1 MVHLF
6 DDIHGYTSFKDEP
19 YAYRKSRNGKYK
31 SIFGDSLERITKF
44 NFRDPTL
51 FSSDIPVD
59 TRVLIDAYGDSDEIS
74 INHRI
79 AIIDI
84 EVDSVG
90 GYPNIQDPQKKITA
104 IALYDAKND
113 HYYCF
118 VLDED
123 GVVQN
128 ENKDNSSVIAF
139 RTEQDLLITFL
150 QKWREINPTIA
161 TGWNCIPA
169 NSRIYANDSIIEI
182 GTLQKNANLTD
193 GVRVEKIFP
202 TSRKLVS
209 EIELSNGH
217 IIRSSGDHVFP
228 VILCE
233 PDQYTDLRC
242 TKNIVEKDVAVKDIP
257 REKTAFVK
265 IPVHNNK
272 NVDWGVSD
280 DELYLA
286 GFIYTDGSLKDKKNP
301 TYGYTIYQSNP
312 TILESIVGIEGKIVG
327 NRKKGYARYVNPSAL
342 SKLHDFIYDGG
353 DKKLNV
359 EKLSRLSRRQFYLFL
374 SGILDGDGCNSNG
387 VSSCDFTPNGV
398 RDIYSLCMWNGIFVT
413 IRKNTIRYIDYDA
426 SLLKLRHPVRWKSA
440 LSSPFTGRKSK
451 QKAKQTL
458 YKKIDGVWL
467 VRINSI
473 THTDAHENMLD
484 IKTTDSYFIYDGV
497 KTHNCDGFDFPYL
510 HARMIAAIGEEA
522 ANGLSPINICYF
534 NKYKNKMTIAG
545 VNCLDYLVL
554 YKKYSGKN
562 LTNYR
567 LDTVAKEELK
577 IGKVQYSGSLDDL
590 KRTDIKKFIEYN
602 LHDIILVKKMN
613 DQLQF
618 IELAMS
624 ICHVCHVG
632 YEEFGMS
639 SKFLEGALL
648 TYLRRKKL
656 IAPNKKLKLEVVDRD
671 DDLVDDVGFEG
682 AYVKDPVPGR
692 YDWVCSADINSLYPS
707 VIMSLNIS
715 PETKVGIIKDWDSE
729 KLVKKSGDKITFDDE
744 VYTYEDFGKII
755 VDNNLSVSANGI
767 VYDQSKLGCIPDILK
782 TWFAERVEYKT
793 KMKDASTRKDKEQ
806 YVFWKRR
813 QHVQKIL
820 LNSLYGVLGLSIFR
834 FYDLDN
840 AAAVTLT
847 GQEIIKTSAKYVN
860 GKFNKRCST
869 KDKDYVIYIDTDSL
883 YLDIKSLADHEKI
896 EDVKPFAIKTI
907 GTVSDELNDFYKV
920 MMVRMFNSTDNR
932 IKIAADV
939 VAQSAFWVVKK
950 RYALRKVYN
959 MEESKDIDEI
969 EIKGLDVVRSSYPK
983 KFRDFMKGIL
993 TDILQGTPNKIVN
1006 AKIVT
1011 FKDTMKDFE
1020 LEDIAKNTSVKF
1032 ISNTEAKINFDP
1044 KHREPF
1050 NFEGGST
1057 AQCKAAL
1064 AYNDML
1070 RKYELNDT
1078 EPILHGGK
1086 IKWVYLKENPFGLSG
1101 IAFKDDGK
1109 DPKVI
1114 MDFIHKYIHR
1124 TKIWD
1129 AELEGKL
1136 TDFYTAMRWDMYSEN
1151 NATIEQF
1158 FSF

>member
-1 MVHLF
+1 MVHLW
-6 DDIHGYTSFKDEP
+6 DDEHSYTSFKHKP
-19 YAYRKSRNGKYK
+19 YAYKKSRDGRYK
-31 SIFGDSLERITKF
+31 SIYGDKLERIEKF
-44 NFRDPTL
+44 NPRDPTL
-51 FSSDIPVD
+51 FESDVPWD
-59 TRVLIDAYGDSDEIS
+59 TRVLIDAYSDSDEVS
-74 INHRI
+74 TKHRR
-79 AIIDI
+79 AYIDI

-90 GYPNIQDPQKKITA
+90 GYPNIEDPIKEVTA
-104 IALYDAKND
+104 IALLDEVKD
-113 HYYCF
+113 TYYCF
-118 VLDED
+118 ILDKD

-128 ENKDNSSVIAF
+128 ENKDNTIILPYLH
-139 RTEQDLLITFL
+139 EEDLLVAFL
-150 QKWREINPTIA
+150 KKWDEVKPTIVS
-161 TGWNCIPA
+161 GWNI
-169 NSRIYANDSIIEI
+169 
-182 GTLQKNANLTD
+182 
-193 GVRVEKIFP
+193 
-202 TSRKLVS
+202 
-209 EIELSNGH
+209 
-217 IIRSSGDHVFP
+217 
-228 VILCE
+228 
-233 PDQYTDLRC
+233 
-242 TKNIVEKDVAVKDIP
+242 
-257 REKTAFVK
+257 
-265 IPVHNNK
+265 
-272 NVDWGVSD
+272 
-280 DELYLA
+280 
-286 GFIYTDGSLKDKKNP
+286 
-301 TYGYTIYQSNP
+301 
-312 TILESIVGIEGKIVG
+312 
-327 NRKKGYARYVNPSAL
+327 
-342 SKLHDFIYDGG
+342 
-353 DKKLNV
+353 
-359 EKLSRLSRRQFYLFL
+359 
-374 SGILDGDGCNSNG
+374 
-387 VSSCDFTPNGV
+387 
-398 RDIYSLCMWNGIFVT
+398 
-413 IRKNTIRYIDYDA
+413 
-426 SLLKLRHPVRWKSA
+426 
-440 LSSPFTGRKSK
+440 
-451 QKAKQTL
+451 
-458 YKKIDGVWL
+458 
-467 VRINSI
+467 
-473 THTDAHENMLD
+473 
-484 IKTTDSYFIYDGV
+484 
-497 KTHNCDGFDFPYL
+497 DGFDFPYL
-510 HARMIAAIGEEA
+510 HARLVRVVGEEA
-522 ANGLSPINICYF
+522 ANALSPINICYF
-534 NKYKNKMTIAG
+534 NKYKNKMCIAG
-545 VNCLDYLVL
+545 VNALDYLLL

-577 IGKVQYSGSLDDL
+577 IGKIEYDGSLNDL
-590 KRTDIKKFIEYN
+590 MKSDIKKFIEYN

-632 YEEFGMS
+632 YEEFGVS

-656 IAPNKKLKLEVVDRD
+656 IAPNKKLNVEVSDRD
-671 DDLVDDVGFEG
+671 DDLNDDVGFEG
-682 AYVKDPVPGR
+682 AYVKDPIPGR

-715 PETKVGIIKDWDSE
+715 PETKVAVIKDWDSE
-729 KLVKKSGDKITFDDE
+729 KLVKKSGDKIAFDNE
-744 VYTYEDFGKII
+744 VYTYEDFEKLI

-767 VYDQSKLGCIPDILK
+767 VYDQNKLGCIPDILK
-782 TWFAERVEYKT
+782 TWFAERLEYKT
-793 KMKDASTRKDKEQ
+793 KMKDASKSGDKAG

-860 GKFNKRCST
+860 GKFNKRCNT

-883 YLDIKSLADHEKI
+883 YLDIKSLADHEKVVDI
-896 EDVKPFAIKTI
+896 KPFAIQTI
-907 GTVSDELNDFYKV
+907 GNVSKELNEFYKV
-920 MMVRMFNSTDNR
+920 MMLRMFNSTDNR
-932 IKIAADV
+932 IVIAADV

-950 RYALRKVYN
+950 RYAMRKVYN
-959 MEESKDIDEI
+959 MEESKDMDEI

-993 TDILQGTPNKIVN
+993 TDILQGTPNKIVS
-1006 AKIVT
+1006 AKIVA
-1011 FKDTMKDFE
+1011 FKETMKDFE

-1044 KHREPF
+1044 KDRAPF

-1109 DPKVI
+1109 DPKII
-1114 MDFIHKYIHR
+1114 MDFIHRYIHR

-1136 TDFYTAMRWDMYSEN
+1136 VDFYTAMRWDMYSEN
-1151 NATIEQF
+1151 AATIEQF

>member
-1 MVHLF
+1 MYQSIYCDRKTSTIHLW
-6 DDIHGYTSFKDEP
+6 DDLNGYVSFKDEP

-44 NFRDPTL
+44 NFRDPSL

-59 TRVLIDAYGDSDEIS
+59 TRVLIDAYADSDEIS
-74 INHRI
+74 INHRR
-79 AIIDI
+79 AYIDI

-90 GYPNIQDPQKKITA
+90 GYPNIEDPIKEVTA
-104 IALYDAKND
+104 IALLDEVKD
-113 HYYCF
+113 TYYCF
-118 VLDED
+118 ILDKD

-128 ENKDNSSVIAF
+128 ENKDNTIILPYLN
-139 RTEQDLLITFL
+139 EEDLLVAFL
-150 QKWREINPTIA
+150 KKWDEVKPTIVS
-161 TGWNCIPA
+161 GWNI
-169 NSRIYANDSIIEI
+169 
-182 GTLQKNANLTD
+182 
-193 GVRVEKIFP
+193 
-202 TSRKLVS
+202 
-209 EIELSNGH
+209 
-217 IIRSSGDHVFP
+217 
-228 VILCE
+228 
-233 PDQYTDLRC
+233 
-242 TKNIVEKDVAVKDIP
+242 
-257 REKTAFVK
+257 
-265 IPVHNNK
+265 
-272 NVDWGVSD
+272 
-280 DELYLA
+280 
-286 GFIYTDGSLKDKKNP
+286 
-301 TYGYTIYQSNP
+301 
-312 TILESIVGIEGKIVG
+312 
-327 NRKKGYARYVNPSAL
+327 
-342 SKLHDFIYDGG
+342 
-353 DKKLNV
+353 
-359 EKLSRLSRRQFYLFL
+359 
-374 SGILDGDGCNSNG
+374 
-387 VSSCDFTPNGV
+387 
-398 RDIYSLCMWNGIFVT
+398 
-413 IRKNTIRYIDYDA
+413 
-426 SLLKLRHPVRWKSA
+426 
-440 LSSPFTGRKSK
+440 
-451 QKAKQTL
+451 
-458 YKKIDGVWL
+458 
-467 VRINSI
+467 
-473 THTDAHENMLD
+473 
-484 IKTTDSYFIYDGV
+484 
-497 KTHNCDGFDFPYL
+497 DGFDFPYL
-510 HARMIAAIGEEA
+510 HARLVRVLGEEV
-522 ANGLSPINICYF
+522 ANALSPINICYF

-545 VNCLDYLVL
+545 VNALDYLVL

-577 IGKVQYSGSLDDL
+577 IGKIEYEGSLNDL
-590 KRTDIKKFIEYN
+590 MKSDIKKFIEYN

-618 IELAMS
+618 VELAMS

-671 DDLVDDVGFEG
+671 DDLADDVGFEG

-729 KLVKKSGDKITFDDE
+729 KLVKKSSDKIAFDNE

-782 TWFAERVEYKT
+782 TWFSERVEYKT

-860 GKFNKRCST
+860 NKFNKRCST

-950 RYALRKVYN
+950 RYAMRKVYN
-959 MEESKDIDEI
+959 MEESKDVDEI

>member
-1 MVHLF
+1 MYQSIYCDRKTSTIHLW
-6 DDIHGYTSFKDEP
+6 DDLNGYVSFKDEP
-19 YAYRKSRNGKYK
+19 YAYRKSKNGKYK

-59 TRVLIDAYGDSDEIS
+59 TRVLIDAYADSDEVS
-74 INHRI
+74 INHRR
-79 AIIDI
+79 AYIDI

-90 GYPNIQDPQKKITA
+90 GYPNIEDPIKEVTA
-104 IALYDAKND
+104 IALLDEFKD
-113 HYYCF
+113 TYYCF
-118 VLDED
+118 ILDKD
-123 GVVQN
+123 AVVQN
-128 ENKDNSSVIAF
+128 ENKDNTVILPYLN
-139 RTEQDLLITFL
+139 EEDLLVAFL
-150 QKWREINPTIA
+150 KKWDEVKPTIVS
-161 TGWNCIPA
+161 GWNI
-169 NSRIYANDSIIEI
+169 
-182 GTLQKNANLTD
+182 
-193 GVRVEKIFP
+193 
-202 TSRKLVS
+202 
-209 EIELSNGH
+209 
-217 IIRSSGDHVFP
+217 
-228 VILCE
+228 
-233 PDQYTDLRC
+233 
-242 TKNIVEKDVAVKDIP
+242 
-257 REKTAFVK
+257 
-265 IPVHNNK
+265 
-272 NVDWGVSD
+272 
-280 DELYLA
+280 
-286 GFIYTDGSLKDKKNP
+286 
-301 TYGYTIYQSNP
+301 
-312 TILESIVGIEGKIVG
+312 
-327 NRKKGYARYVNPSAL
+327 
-342 SKLHDFIYDGG
+342 
-353 DKKLNV
+353 
-359 EKLSRLSRRQFYLFL
+359 
-374 SGILDGDGCNSNG
+374 
-387 VSSCDFTPNGV
+387 
-398 RDIYSLCMWNGIFVT
+398 
-413 IRKNTIRYIDYDA
+413 
-426 SLLKLRHPVRWKSA
+426 
-440 LSSPFTGRKSK
+440 
-451 QKAKQTL
+451 
-458 YKKIDGVWL
+458 
-467 VRINSI
+467 
-473 THTDAHENMLD
+473 
-484 IKTTDSYFIYDGV
+484 
-497 KTHNCDGFDFPYL
+497 DGFDFPYL
-510 HARMIAAIGEEA
+510 HARLVRVLGEEV
-522 ANGLSPINICYF
+522 ANALSPINICYF

-545 VNCLDYLVL
+545 VNALDYLVL

-577 IGKVQYSGSLDDL
+577 IGKIEYEGSLNDL
-590 KRTDIKKFIEYN
+590 MKSDIKKFIEYN

-618 IELAMS
+618 VELAMS

-656 IAPNKKLKLEVVDRD
+656 IAPNKKLKLDVVDRD
-671 DDLVDDVGFEG
+671 DDLADDVGFEG

-729 KLVKKSGDKITFDDE
+729 KLVKKSGDKIAFDNE

-860 GKFNKRCST
+860 NKFNKRCST

-950 RYALRKVYN
+950 RYAMRKVYN
-959 MEESKDIDEI
+959 MEESKDVDEI

-1070 RKYELNDT
+1070 NKYELNDT

>member
-1 MVHLF
+1 MYHAIYADRKTSTIHLW

-44 NFRDPTL
+44 NFRDPSL

-59 TRVLIDAYGDSDEIS
+59 TRVLIDAYADSDEIS
-74 INHRI
+74 INHRR
-79 AIIDI
+79 AYIDI

-90 GYPNIQDPQKKITA
+90 GYPNIEDPIKEVTA
-104 IALYDAKND
+104 IALLDEVKD
-113 HYYCF
+113 TYYCF
-118 VLDED
+118 ILDKD

-128 ENKDNSSVIAF
+128 ENKDNTVILPYLN
-139 RTEQDLLITFL
+139 EEDLLVSFL
-150 QKWREINPTIA
+150 KKWDEVKPTIVS
-161 TGWNCIPA
+161 GWNI
-169 NSRIYANDSIIEI
+169 
-182 GTLQKNANLTD
+182 
-193 GVRVEKIFP
+193 
-202 TSRKLVS
+202 
-209 EIELSNGH
+209 
-217 IIRSSGDHVFP
+217 
-228 VILCE
+228 
-233 PDQYTDLRC
+233 
-242 TKNIVEKDVAVKDIP
+242 
-257 REKTAFVK
+257 
-265 IPVHNNK
+265 
-272 NVDWGVSD
+272 
-280 DELYLA
+280 
-286 GFIYTDGSLKDKKNP
+286 
-301 TYGYTIYQSNP
+301 
-312 TILESIVGIEGKIVG
+312 
-327 NRKKGYARYVNPSAL
+327 
-342 SKLHDFIYDGG
+342 
-353 DKKLNV
+353 
-359 EKLSRLSRRQFYLFL
+359 
-374 SGILDGDGCNSNG
+374 
-387 VSSCDFTPNGV
+387 
-398 RDIYSLCMWNGIFVT
+398 
-413 IRKNTIRYIDYDA
+413 
-426 SLLKLRHPVRWKSA
+426 
-440 LSSPFTGRKSK
+440 
-451 QKAKQTL
+451 
-458 YKKIDGVWL
+458 
-467 VRINSI
+467 
-473 THTDAHENMLD
+473 
-484 IKTTDSYFIYDGV
+484 
-497 KTHNCDGFDFPYL
+497 DGFDFPYL
-510 HARMIAAIGEEA
+510 HARLVRVLGEEV
-522 ANGLSPINICYF
+522 ANALSPINICYF

-545 VNCLDYLVL
+545 VNALDYLVL

-577 IGKVQYSGSLDDL
+577 IGKIEYEGSLNDL
-590 KRTDIKKFIEYN
+590 MKSDIKKFIEYN

-671 DDLVDDVGFEG
+671 DDLADDVGFEG

-729 KLVKKSGDKITFDDE
+729 KLVKKSSDKIAFDNE

-950 RYALRKVYN
+950 RYAMRKVYN
-959 MEESKDIDEI
+959 MEESKDVDEI

>member
-1 MVHLF
+1 MYQAIYSDRKTSTIHLW
-6 DDIHGYTSFKDEP
+6 DDIHGYTSFPDQP

-31 SIFGDSLERITKF
+31 SIFGDSLEKITKF
-44 NFRDPTL
+44 NFRDPNL

-118 VLDED
+118 VLDEE
-123 GVVQN
+123 GNVKN
-128 ENKDNSSVIAF
+128 EDKDDSSVIAYIN
-139 RTEQDLLITFL
+139 EQELLIAFL

-161 TGWNCIPA
+161 TGWNI
-169 NSRIYANDSIIEI
+169 
-182 GTLQKNANLTD
+182 
-193 GVRVEKIFP
+193 
-202 TSRKLVS
+202 
-209 EIELSNGH
+209 
-217 IIRSSGDHVFP
+217 
-228 VILCE
+228 
-233 PDQYTDLRC
+233 
-242 TKNIVEKDVAVKDIP
+242 
-257 REKTAFVK
+257 
-265 IPVHNNK
+265 
-272 NVDWGVSD
+272 
-280 DELYLA
+280 
-286 GFIYTDGSLKDKKNP
+286 
-301 TYGYTIYQSNP
+301 
-312 TILESIVGIEGKIVG
+312 
-327 NRKKGYARYVNPSAL
+327 
-342 SKLHDFIYDGG
+342 
-353 DKKLNV
+353 
-359 EKLSRLSRRQFYLFL
+359 
-374 SGILDGDGCNSNG
+374 
-387 VSSCDFTPNGV
+387 
-398 RDIYSLCMWNGIFVT
+398 
-413 IRKNTIRYIDYDA
+413 
-426 SLLKLRHPVRWKSA
+426 
-440 LSSPFTGRKSK
+440 
-451 QKAKQTL
+451 
-458 YKKIDGVWL
+458 
-467 VRINSI
+467 
-473 THTDAHENMLD
+473 
-484 IKTTDSYFIYDGV
+484 
-497 KTHNCDGFDFPYL
+497 DGFDFPYL
-510 HARMIAAIGEEA
+510 HARMVVVLGEET
-522 ANGLSPINICYF
+522 ANGLSSINICYF

-545 VNCLDYLVL
+545 LNCLDYLIL

-577 IGKVQYSGSLDDL
+577 VGKVEYTGSLDDL

-602 LHDIILVKKMN
+602 LHDIILVKRMN

-656 IAPNKKLKLEVVDRD
+656 VAPNKKVELEVVDKD
-671 DDLVDDVGFEG
+671 DNLADDVGFEG
-682 AYVKDPVPGR
+682 AYVKDPIPGR
-692 YDWVCSADINSLYPS
+692 YEWICSADINSLYPS

-715 PETKVGIIKDWDSE
+715 PETKIAVIKDWDSE
-729 KLVKKSGDKITFDDE
+729 KLVKKSADKIAFDNE
-744 VYTYEDFGKII
+744 IYTYEDFGKII
-755 VDNNLSVSANGI
+755 VDNNLSVSANGV

-782 TWFAERVEYKT
+782 TWFAERVEFKN
-793 KMKDASTRKDKEQ
+793 KMKECSDKGDKAGTT
-806 YVFWKRR
+806 FWKRR

-840 AAAVTLT
+840 ASAVTLT
-847 GQEIIKTSAKYVN
+847 GQEIIKTSARYVN
-860 GKFNKRCST
+860 GKFNKRCNT
-869 KDKDYVIYIDTDSL
+869 KDKDYVVYIDTDSL
-883 YLDIKSLADHEKI
+883 YLDIKSLSDYEKI

-907 GTVSDELNDFYKV
+907 GEVSDDLNNFYKV

-932 IKIAADV
+932 IKIASDV
-939 VAQSAFWVVKK
+939 VAKAAFWVVKK
-950 RYALRKVYN
+950 RYAMHKVYN
-959 MEESKDIDEI
+959 MELNKDVDEI

-983 KFRDFMKGIL
+983 KFRDFMKSVL
-993 TDILQGTPNKIVN
+993 EDILRGTSNKELN
-1006 AKIVT
+1006 SKIGE
-1011 FKDTMKDFE
+1011 FKSTMAEFN

-1044 KHREPF
+1044 KHRELF

-1070 RKYELNDT
+1070 KKYEINET

-1086 IKWVYLKENPFGLSG
+1086 IKWVYLKENPFGLTG
-1101 IAFKDDGK
+1101 MAFKDDDK
-1109 DPKVI
+1109 DPKII
-1114 MDFIHKYIHR
+1114 MDFINQYIDR
-1124 TKIWD
+1124 TAIWN
-1129 AELEGKL
+1129 AELEKKL
-1136 TDFYTAMRWDMYSEN
+1136 NDFYNAMRWEMYSED
-1151 NATIEQF
+1151 AETIDQF

>member
-44 NFRDPTL
+44 NFRDPSL

-59 TRVLIDAYGDSDEIS
+59 TRVLIDAYADSDEVS
-74 INHRI
+74 INHRR
-79 AIIDI
+79 AYIDI

-90 GYPNIQDPQKKITA
+90 GYPNIEDPIKEVTA
-104 IALYDAKND
+104 IALLDESKD
-113 HYYCF
+113 TYYCF
-118 VLDED
+118 ILDKD

-128 ENKDNSSVIAF
+128 ENKDNTIILPYLN
-139 RTEQDLLITFL
+139 EEDLLVAFL
-150 QKWREINPTIA
+150 KKWDEVKPTIVS
-161 TGWNCIPA
+161 GWNI
-169 NSRIYANDSIIEI
+169 
-182 GTLQKNANLTD
+182 
-193 GVRVEKIFP
+193 
-202 TSRKLVS
+202 
-209 EIELSNGH
+209 
-217 IIRSSGDHVFP
+217 
-228 VILCE
+228 
-233 PDQYTDLRC
+233 
-242 TKNIVEKDVAVKDIP
+242 
-257 REKTAFVK
+257 
-265 IPVHNNK
+265 
-272 NVDWGVSD
+272 
-280 DELYLA
+280 
-286 GFIYTDGSLKDKKNP
+286 
-301 TYGYTIYQSNP
+301 
-312 TILESIVGIEGKIVG
+312 
-327 NRKKGYARYVNPSAL
+327 
-342 SKLHDFIYDGG
+342 
-353 DKKLNV
+353 
-359 EKLSRLSRRQFYLFL
+359 
-374 SGILDGDGCNSNG
+374 
-387 VSSCDFTPNGV
+387 
-398 RDIYSLCMWNGIFVT
+398 
-413 IRKNTIRYIDYDA
+413 
-426 SLLKLRHPVRWKSA
+426 
-440 LSSPFTGRKSK
+440 
-451 QKAKQTL
+451 
-458 YKKIDGVWL
+458 
-467 VRINSI
+467 
-473 THTDAHENMLD
+473 
-484 IKTTDSYFIYDGV
+484 
-497 KTHNCDGFDFPYL
+497 DGFDFPYL
-510 HARMIAAIGEEA
+510 HARLVRVLGEEV
-522 ANGLSPINICYF
+522 ANALSPINICYF

-545 VNCLDYLVL
+545 VNALDYLVL

-577 IGKVQYSGSLDDL
+577 IGKIEYEGSLNDL
-590 KRTDIKKFIEYN
+590 MKSDIKKFIEYN

-656 IAPNKKLKLEVVDRD
+656 IAPNKKLKLDVVDRD
-671 DDLVDDVGFEG
+671 DDLADDVGFEG

-729 KLVKKSGDKITFDDE
+729 KLVKKSSDKIAFDNE

-793 KMKDASTRKDKEQ
+793 KMKGASTRKDKEQ

-820 LNSLYGVLGLSIFR
+820 LNSMYGVLGLQGWR
-834 FYDLDN
+834 AYDLDN

-869 KDKDYVIYIDTDSL
+869 KDKDYVVYIDTDSL

-950 RYALRKVYN
+950 RYAMRKVYN
-959 MEESKDIDEI
+959 MEESKDVDEI

>member
-1 MVHLF
+1 MYQSIYCDRKTSTIHLW
-6 DDIHGYTSFKDEP
+6 DDLNGYVSFKDEP
-19 YAYRKSRNGKYK
+19 YAYRKSKNGKYK

-59 TRVLIDAYGDSDEIS
+59 TRVLIDAYGDSDEVS
-74 INHRI
+74 INHRR
-79 AIIDI
+79 AYIDI

-90 GYPNIQDPQKKITA
+90 GYPNIEDPIKEVTA
-104 IALYDAKND
+104 IALLDEVKD
-113 HYYCF
+113 TYYCF
-118 VLDED
+118 ILDKD
-123 GVVQN
+123 AVVQN
-128 ENKDNSSVIAF
+128 ENKDNTIILPYLN
-139 RTEQDLLITFL
+139 EEDLLVAFL
-150 QKWREINPTIA
+150 KKWDEVKPTIVS
-161 TGWNCIPA
+161 GWNI
-169 NSRIYANDSIIEI
+169 
-182 GTLQKNANLTD
+182 
-193 GVRVEKIFP
+193 
-202 TSRKLVS
+202 
-209 EIELSNGH
+209 
-217 IIRSSGDHVFP
+217 
-228 VILCE
+228 
-233 PDQYTDLRC
+233 
-242 TKNIVEKDVAVKDIP
+242 
-257 REKTAFVK
+257 
-265 IPVHNNK
+265 
-272 NVDWGVSD
+272 
-280 DELYLA
+280 
-286 GFIYTDGSLKDKKNP
+286 
-301 TYGYTIYQSNP
+301 
-312 TILESIVGIEGKIVG
+312 
-327 NRKKGYARYVNPSAL
+327 
-342 SKLHDFIYDGG
+342 
-353 DKKLNV
+353 
-359 EKLSRLSRRQFYLFL
+359 
-374 SGILDGDGCNSNG
+374 
-387 VSSCDFTPNGV
+387 
-398 RDIYSLCMWNGIFVT
+398 
-413 IRKNTIRYIDYDA
+413 
-426 SLLKLRHPVRWKSA
+426 
-440 LSSPFTGRKSK
+440 
-451 QKAKQTL
+451 
-458 YKKIDGVWL
+458 
-467 VRINSI
+467 
-473 THTDAHENMLD
+473 
-484 IKTTDSYFIYDGV
+484 
-497 KTHNCDGFDFPYL
+497 DGFDFPYL
-510 HARMIAAIGEEA
+510 HARLVRVLGEEV
-522 ANGLSPINICYF
+522 ANALSPINICYF

-545 VNCLDYLVL
+545 VNALDYLVL

-577 IGKVQYSGSLDDL
+577 IGKIEYEGSLNDL
-590 KRTDIKKFIEYN
+590 MKSDIKKFIEYN

-618 IELAMS
+618 VELAMS

-656 IAPNKKLKLEVVDRD
+656 IAPNKKLKLDVVDRD
-671 DDLVDDVGFEG
+671 DDLADDVGFEG

-729 KLVKKSGDKITFDDE
+729 KLVKKSGDKIAFDNE

-860 GKFNKRCST
+860 GKFNKRCGT

-950 RYALRKVYN
+950 RYAMRKVYN
-959 MEESKDIDEI
+959 MEESKDVDEI

-1070 RKYELNDT
+1070 NKYELNDT

>member
-1 MVHLF
+1 MYQSIYCDRKTSTIHLW
-6 DDIHGYTSFKDEP
+6 DDLNGYVSFKDEP

-59 TRVLIDAYGDSDEIS
+59 TRVLIDAYADSDEVS
-74 INHRI
+74 INHRR
-79 AIIDI
+79 AYIDI

-90 GYPNIQDPQKKITA
+90 GYPNIEDPIKEVTA
-104 IALYDAKND
+104 IALLDEFKD
-113 HYYCF
+113 TYYCF
-118 VLDED
+118 ILDKD
-123 GVVQN
+123 AVVQN
-128 ENKDNSSVIAF
+128 ENKDNTVILPYLN
-139 RTEQDLLITFL
+139 EEDLLVAFL
-150 QKWREINPTIA
+150 KKWDEVKPTIVS
-161 TGWNCIPA
+161 GWNI
-169 NSRIYANDSIIEI
+169 
-182 GTLQKNANLTD
+182 
-193 GVRVEKIFP
+193 
-202 TSRKLVS
+202 
-209 EIELSNGH
+209 
-217 IIRSSGDHVFP
+217 
-228 VILCE
+228 
-233 PDQYTDLRC
+233 
-242 TKNIVEKDVAVKDIP
+242 
-257 REKTAFVK
+257 
-265 IPVHNNK
+265 
-272 NVDWGVSD
+272 
-280 DELYLA
+280 
-286 GFIYTDGSLKDKKNP
+286 
-301 TYGYTIYQSNP
+301 
-312 TILESIVGIEGKIVG
+312 
-327 NRKKGYARYVNPSAL
+327 
-342 SKLHDFIYDGG
+342 
-353 DKKLNV
+353 
-359 EKLSRLSRRQFYLFL
+359 
-374 SGILDGDGCNSNG
+374 
-387 VSSCDFTPNGV
+387 
-398 RDIYSLCMWNGIFVT
+398 
-413 IRKNTIRYIDYDA
+413 
-426 SLLKLRHPVRWKSA
+426 
-440 LSSPFTGRKSK
+440 
-451 QKAKQTL
+451 
-458 YKKIDGVWL
+458 
-467 VRINSI
+467 
-473 THTDAHENMLD
+473 
-484 IKTTDSYFIYDGV
+484 
-497 KTHNCDGFDFPYL
+497 DGFDFPYL
-510 HARMIAAIGEEA
+510 HARLVRVLGEEV
-522 ANGLSPINICYF
+522 ANALSPINICYF

-545 VNCLDYLVL
+545 VNALDYLVL

-577 IGKVQYSGSLDDL
+577 IGKIEYEGSLNDL
-590 KRTDIKKFIEYN
+590 MKSDIKKFIEYN

-618 IELAMS
+618 VELAMS

-656 IAPNKKLKLEVVDRD
+656 IAPNKKLKLDVVDRD
-671 DDLVDDVGFEG
+671 DDLADDVGFEG

-729 KLVKKSGDKITFDDE
+729 KLVKKSGDKIAFDNE

-860 GKFNKRCST
+860 NKFNKRCST

-950 RYALRKVYN
+950 RYAMRKVYN
-959 MEESKDIDEI
+959 MEESKDVDEI

-1070 RKYELNDT
+1070 NKYELNDT

>member
-1 MVHLF
+1 MYQSIYCDRKTSTIHLW
-6 DDIHGYTSFKDEP
+6 DDLNGYVSFKDEP

-74 INHRI
+74 INHRR
-79 AIIDI
+79 AYIDI

-90 GYPNIQDPQKKITA
+90 GYPNIEDPIKEVTA
-104 IALYDAKND
+104 IALLDESKD
-113 HYYCF
+113 TYYCF
-118 VLDED
+118 ILDKD

-128 ENKDNSSVIAF
+128 ENKDNTIILPYLN
-139 RTEQDLLITFL
+139 EEDLLVAFL
-150 QKWREINPTIA
+150 KKWDEVKPTIVS
-161 TGWNCIPA
+161 GWNI
-169 NSRIYANDSIIEI
+169 
-182 GTLQKNANLTD
+182 
-193 GVRVEKIFP
+193 
-202 TSRKLVS
+202 
-209 EIELSNGH
+209 
-217 IIRSSGDHVFP
+217 
-228 VILCE
+228 
-233 PDQYTDLRC
+233 
-242 TKNIVEKDVAVKDIP
+242 
-257 REKTAFVK
+257 
-265 IPVHNNK
+265 
-272 NVDWGVSD
+272 
-280 DELYLA
+280 
-286 GFIYTDGSLKDKKNP
+286 
-301 TYGYTIYQSNP
+301 
-312 TILESIVGIEGKIVG
+312 
-327 NRKKGYARYVNPSAL
+327 
-342 SKLHDFIYDGG
+342 
-353 DKKLNV
+353 
-359 EKLSRLSRRQFYLFL
+359 
-374 SGILDGDGCNSNG
+374 
-387 VSSCDFTPNGV
+387 
-398 RDIYSLCMWNGIFVT
+398 
-413 IRKNTIRYIDYDA
+413 
-426 SLLKLRHPVRWKSA
+426 
-440 LSSPFTGRKSK
+440 
-451 QKAKQTL
+451 
-458 YKKIDGVWL
+458 
-467 VRINSI
+467 
-473 THTDAHENMLD
+473 
-484 IKTTDSYFIYDGV
+484 
-497 KTHNCDGFDFPYL
+497 DGFDFPYL
-510 HARMIAAIGEEA
+510 HARLVRVLGEEA
-522 ANGLSPINICYF
+522 ANALSPINICYF

-545 VNCLDYLVL
+545 VNALDYLVL

-577 IGKVQYSGSLDDL
+577 IGKIQYEGSLNDL
-590 KRTDIKKFIEYN
+590 MKSDIKKFIEYN

-656 IAPNKKLKLEVVDRD
+656 IAPNKKLKLDVVDRD
-671 DDLVDDVGFEG
+671 DDLADDVGFEG

-729 KLVKKSGDKITFDDE
+729 KLVKKSSDKIAFDNE

-820 LNSLYGVLGLSIFR
+820 LNSMYGVLGLQGWR
-834 FYDLDN
+834 AYDLDN

-869 KDKDYVIYIDTDSL
+869 KDKDYVVYIDTDSL

-950 RYALRKVYN
+950 RYAMRKVYN
-959 MEESKDIDEI
+959 MEESKDVDEI

-1086 IKWVYLKENPFGLSG
+1086 IKWVYLKENPFGLSC

>member
-1 MVHLF
+1 MYQSIYCDRKTSTIHLW

-59 TRVLIDAYGDSDEIS
+59 TRVLIDAYGDSDEVS
-74 INHRI
+74 INHRR
-79 AIIDI
+79 AYIDI

-90 GYPNIQDPQKKITA
+90 GYPNIEDPIKEVTA
-104 IALYDAKND
+104 IALLDESKD
-113 HYYCF
+113 TYYCF
-118 VLDED
+118 ILDKD

-128 ENKDNSSVIAF
+128 ENKDNTIILPYLN
-139 RTEQDLLITFL
+139 EEDLLVAFL
-150 QKWREINPTIA
+150 KKWDEVKPTIVS
-161 TGWNCIPA
+161 GWNI
-169 NSRIYANDSIIEI
+169 
-182 GTLQKNANLTD
+182 
-193 GVRVEKIFP
+193 
-202 TSRKLVS
+202 
-209 EIELSNGH
+209 
-217 IIRSSGDHVFP
+217 
-228 VILCE
+228 
-233 PDQYTDLRC
+233 
-242 TKNIVEKDVAVKDIP
+242 
-257 REKTAFVK
+257 
-265 IPVHNNK
+265 
-272 NVDWGVSD
+272 
-280 DELYLA
+280 
-286 GFIYTDGSLKDKKNP
+286 
-301 TYGYTIYQSNP
+301 
-312 TILESIVGIEGKIVG
+312 
-327 NRKKGYARYVNPSAL
+327 
-342 SKLHDFIYDGG
+342 
-353 DKKLNV
+353 
-359 EKLSRLSRRQFYLFL
+359 
-374 SGILDGDGCNSNG
+374 
-387 VSSCDFTPNGV
+387 
-398 RDIYSLCMWNGIFVT
+398 
-413 IRKNTIRYIDYDA
+413 
-426 SLLKLRHPVRWKSA
+426 
-440 LSSPFTGRKSK
+440 
-451 QKAKQTL
+451 
-458 YKKIDGVWL
+458 
-467 VRINSI
+467 
-473 THTDAHENMLD
+473 
-484 IKTTDSYFIYDGV
+484 
-497 KTHNCDGFDFPYL
+497 DGFDFPYL
-510 HARMIAAIGEEA
+510 HARLVRVLGEEA
-522 ANGLSPINICYF
+522 ANALSPINICYF

-545 VNCLDYLVL
+545 VNALDYLVL

-577 IGKVQYSGSLDDL
+577 IGKIEYEGSLNDL
-590 KRTDIKKFIEYN
+590 MKSDIKKFIEYN

-656 IAPNKKLKLEVVDRD
+656 IAPNKKLKLDVVDRD
-671 DDLVDDVGFEG
+671 DDLADDVGFEG

-729 KLVKKSGDKITFDDE
+729 KLVKKSGDKIAFDNE

-950 RYALRKVYN
+950 RYAMRKVYN
-959 MEESKDIDEI
+959 MEESKDVDEI

-1032 ISNTEAKINFDP
+1032 ISNTEAKTNFDP
-1044 KHREPF
+1044 KDRQPF

-1101 IAFKDDGK
+1101 MAFKDDGK

-1151 NATIEQF
+1151 NAVIEQF

>member
-1 MVHLF
+1 MYQSIYCDRKTSTIHLW

-59 TRVLIDAYGDSDEIS
+59 TRVLIDAYADSDEVS
-74 INHRI
+74 INHRR
-79 AIIDI
+79 AYIDI

-90 GYPNIQDPQKKITA
+90 GYPNIEDPIKEVTA
-104 IALYDAKND
+104 IALLDEIKD
-113 HYYCF
+113 TYYCF
-118 VLDED
+118 ILDKD

-128 ENKDNSSVIAF
+128 ENKDNTIILPYLN
-139 RTEQDLLITFL
+139 EEDLLVAFL
-150 QKWREINPTIA
+150 KKWDEVKPTIVS
-161 TGWNCIPA
+161 GWNI
-169 NSRIYANDSIIEI
+169 
-182 GTLQKNANLTD
+182 
-193 GVRVEKIFP
+193 
-202 TSRKLVS
+202 
-209 EIELSNGH
+209 
-217 IIRSSGDHVFP
+217 
-228 VILCE
+228 
-233 PDQYTDLRC
+233 
-242 TKNIVEKDVAVKDIP
+242 
-257 REKTAFVK
+257 
-265 IPVHNNK
+265 
-272 NVDWGVSD
+272 
-280 DELYLA
+280 
-286 GFIYTDGSLKDKKNP
+286 
-301 TYGYTIYQSNP
+301 
-312 TILESIVGIEGKIVG
+312 
-327 NRKKGYARYVNPSAL
+327 
-342 SKLHDFIYDGG
+342 
-353 DKKLNV
+353 
-359 EKLSRLSRRQFYLFL
+359 
-374 SGILDGDGCNSNG
+374 
-387 VSSCDFTPNGV
+387 
-398 RDIYSLCMWNGIFVT
+398 
-413 IRKNTIRYIDYDA
+413 
-426 SLLKLRHPVRWKSA
+426 
-440 LSSPFTGRKSK
+440 
-451 QKAKQTL
+451 
-458 YKKIDGVWL
+458 
-467 VRINSI
+467 
-473 THTDAHENMLD
+473 
-484 IKTTDSYFIYDGV
+484 
-497 KTHNCDGFDFPYL
+497 DGFDFPYL
-510 HARMIAAIGEEA
+510 HARLVRVLGEEA
-522 ANGLSPINICYF
+522 ANALSPINICYF

-545 VNCLDYLVL
+545 VNALDYLVL

-577 IGKVQYSGSLDDL
+577 IGKIQYEGSLNDL
-590 KRTDIKKFIEYN
+590 MKSDIKKFIEYN

-656 IAPNKKLKLEVVDRD
+656 IAPNKKLKLDVVDRD
-671 DDLVDDVGFEG
+671 DDLADDVGFEG

-729 KLVKKSGDKITFDDE
+729 KLVKKSGDKIAFDNE

-883 YLDIKSLADHEKI
+883 YLDIKSLSDHENIK
-896 EDVKPFAIKTI
+896 DVKPFAIQTI

-950 RYALRKVYN
+950 RYAMRKVYN
-959 MEESKDIDEI
+959 MEESKDVDEI

-1070 RKYELNDT
+1070 RKYEQNDT

>member
-59 TRVLIDAYGDSDEIS
+59 TRVLIDAYGDSDEVS
-74 INHRI
+74 INHRR
-79 AIIDI
+79 AYIDI

-90 GYPNIQDPQKKITA
+90 GYPNIEDPIKEVTA
-104 IALYDAKND
+104 IALLDEVKD
-113 HYYCF
+113 TYYCF
-118 VLDED
+118 ILDKD

-128 ENKDNSSVIAF
+128 ENKDNTIILPYLN
-139 RTEQDLLITFL
+139 EEDLLVAFL
-150 QKWREINPTIA
+150 KKWDEVKPTIVS
-161 TGWNCIPA
+161 GWNI
-169 NSRIYANDSIIEI
+169 
-182 GTLQKNANLTD
+182 
-193 GVRVEKIFP
+193 
-202 TSRKLVS
+202 
-209 EIELSNGH
+209 
-217 IIRSSGDHVFP
+217 
-228 VILCE
+228 
-233 PDQYTDLRC
+233 
-242 TKNIVEKDVAVKDIP
+242 
-257 REKTAFVK
+257 
-265 IPVHNNK
+265 
-272 NVDWGVSD
+272 
-280 DELYLA
+280 
-286 GFIYTDGSLKDKKNP
+286 
-301 TYGYTIYQSNP
+301 
-312 TILESIVGIEGKIVG
+312 
-327 NRKKGYARYVNPSAL
+327 
-342 SKLHDFIYDGG
+342 
-353 DKKLNV
+353 
-359 EKLSRLSRRQFYLFL
+359 
-374 SGILDGDGCNSNG
+374 
-387 VSSCDFTPNGV
+387 
-398 RDIYSLCMWNGIFVT
+398 
-413 IRKNTIRYIDYDA
+413 
-426 SLLKLRHPVRWKSA
+426 
-440 LSSPFTGRKSK
+440 
-451 QKAKQTL
+451 
-458 YKKIDGVWL
+458 
-467 VRINSI
+467 
-473 THTDAHENMLD
+473 
-484 IKTTDSYFIYDGV
+484 
-497 KTHNCDGFDFPYL
+497 DGFDFPYL
-510 HARMIAAIGEEA
+510 HARLVRVLGEEV
-522 ANGLSPINICYF
+522 ANALSPINICYF

-545 VNCLDYLVL
+545 VNALDYLVL

-577 IGKVQYSGSLDDL
+577 IGKIEYEGSLNDL
-590 KRTDIKKFIEYN
+590 MKSDIKKFIEYN

-656 IAPNKKLKLEVVDRD
+656 IAPNKKLKLDVVDRD
-671 DDLVDDVGFEG
+671 DDLADDVGFEG

-729 KLVKKSGDKITFDDE
+729 KLVKKSADKIAFDNE

-950 RYALRKVYN
+950 RYAMRKVYN
-959 MEESKDIDEI
+959 MEESKDVDEI

-1006 AKIVT
+1006 AKIVS

-1109 DPKVI
+1109 DPEVI

>member
-19 YAYRKSRNGKYK
+19 YAYRKSKNGKYK

-59 TRVLIDAYGDSDEIS
+59 TRVLIDAYGDSDEVS
-74 INHRI
+74 INHRR
-79 AIIDI
+79 AYIDI

-90 GYPNIQDPQKKITA
+90 GYPNIEDPIKEVTA
-104 IALYDAKND
+104 IALLDESKD
-113 HYYCF
+113 TYYCF
-118 VLDED
+118 ILDKD
-123 GVVQN
+123 AVVQN
-128 ENKDNSSVIAF
+128 ENKDNTIILPYLN
-139 RTEQDLLITFL
+139 EEDLLVAFL
-150 QKWREINPTIA
+150 KKWDEVKPTIVS
-161 TGWNCIPA
+161 GWNI
-169 NSRIYANDSIIEI
+169 
-182 GTLQKNANLTD
+182 
-193 GVRVEKIFP
+193 
-202 TSRKLVS
+202 
-209 EIELSNGH
+209 
-217 IIRSSGDHVFP
+217 
-228 VILCE
+228 
-233 PDQYTDLRC
+233 
-242 TKNIVEKDVAVKDIP
+242 
-257 REKTAFVK
+257 
-265 IPVHNNK
+265 
-272 NVDWGVSD
+272 
-280 DELYLA
+280 
-286 GFIYTDGSLKDKKNP
+286 
-301 TYGYTIYQSNP
+301 
-312 TILESIVGIEGKIVG
+312 
-327 NRKKGYARYVNPSAL
+327 
-342 SKLHDFIYDGG
+342 
-353 DKKLNV
+353 
-359 EKLSRLSRRQFYLFL
+359 
-374 SGILDGDGCNSNG
+374 
-387 VSSCDFTPNGV
+387 
-398 RDIYSLCMWNGIFVT
+398 
-413 IRKNTIRYIDYDA
+413 
-426 SLLKLRHPVRWKSA
+426 
-440 LSSPFTGRKSK
+440 
-451 QKAKQTL
+451 
-458 YKKIDGVWL
+458 
-467 VRINSI
+467 
-473 THTDAHENMLD
+473 
-484 IKTTDSYFIYDGV
+484 
-497 KTHNCDGFDFPYL
+497 DGFDFPYL
-510 HARMIAAIGEEA
+510 HARLVRVLGEEV
-522 ANGLSPINICYF
+522 ANALSPINICYF

-545 VNCLDYLVL
+545 VNALDYLVL

-577 IGKVQYSGSLDDL
+577 IGKIEYEGSLNDL
-590 KRTDIKKFIEYN
+590 MKSDIKKFIEYN

-618 IELAMS
+618 VELAMS

-656 IAPNKKLKLEVVDRD
+656 IAPNKKLKLDVVDRD
-671 DDLVDDVGFEG
+671 DDLADDVGFEG

-729 KLVKKSGDKITFDDE
+729 KLVKKSGDKIAFDNE

-860 GKFNKRCST
+860 NKFNKRCST

-950 RYALRKVYN
+950 RYAMRKVYN
-959 MEESKDIDEI
+959 MEESKDVDEI

-993 TDILQGTPNKIVN
+993 TDILQGTPNKTVN

-1070 RKYELNDT
+1070 NKYELNDT

>member
-1 MVHLF
+1 MYQSIYCDRKTSTIHLW
-6 DDIHGYTSFKDEP
+6 DDLNGYVSFKDEP

-59 TRVLIDAYGDSDEIS
+59 TRVLIDAYADSGEVS
-74 INHRI
+74 INHRR
-79 AIIDI
+79 AYIDI

-90 GYPNIQDPQKKITA
+90 GYPNIEDPIKEVTA
-104 IALYDAKND
+104 IALLDESKD
-113 HYYCF
+113 TYYCF
-118 VLDED
+118 ILDKD
-123 GVVQN
+123 AVVQN
-128 ENKDNSSVIAF
+128 ENKDNTIILPYLN
-139 RTEQDLLITFL
+139 EEDLLVAFL
-150 QKWREINPTIA
+150 KKWDEVKPTIVS
-161 TGWNCIPA
+161 GWNI
-169 NSRIYANDSIIEI
+169 
-182 GTLQKNANLTD
+182 
-193 GVRVEKIFP
+193 
-202 TSRKLVS
+202 
-209 EIELSNGH
+209 
-217 IIRSSGDHVFP
+217 
-228 VILCE
+228 
-233 PDQYTDLRC
+233 
-242 TKNIVEKDVAVKDIP
+242 
-257 REKTAFVK
+257 
-265 IPVHNNK
+265 
-272 NVDWGVSD
+272 
-280 DELYLA
+280 
-286 GFIYTDGSLKDKKNP
+286 
-301 TYGYTIYQSNP
+301 
-312 TILESIVGIEGKIVG
+312 
-327 NRKKGYARYVNPSAL
+327 
-342 SKLHDFIYDGG
+342 
-353 DKKLNV
+353 
-359 EKLSRLSRRQFYLFL
+359 
-374 SGILDGDGCNSNG
+374 
-387 VSSCDFTPNGV
+387 
-398 RDIYSLCMWNGIFVT
+398 
-413 IRKNTIRYIDYDA
+413 
-426 SLLKLRHPVRWKSA
+426 
-440 LSSPFTGRKSK
+440 
-451 QKAKQTL
+451 
-458 YKKIDGVWL
+458 
-467 VRINSI
+467 
-473 THTDAHENMLD
+473 
-484 IKTTDSYFIYDGV
+484 
-497 KTHNCDGFDFPYL
+497 DGFDFPYL
-510 HARMIAAIGEEA
+510 HARLVRVLGEEV
-522 ANGLSPINICYF
+522 ANALSPINICYF

-545 VNCLDYLVL
+545 VNALDYLVL

-577 IGKVQYSGSLDDL
+577 IGKIEYEGSLNDL
-590 KRTDIKKFIEYN
+590 MKSDIKKFIEYN

-618 IELAMS
+618 VELAMS

-656 IAPNKKLKLEVVDRD
+656 IAPNKKLKLDVVDRD
-671 DDLVDDVGFEG
+671 DDLADDVGFEG

-729 KLVKKSGDKITFDDE
+729 KLVKKSGDKIAFDNE

-860 GKFNKRCST
+860 NKFNKRCGT

-950 RYALRKVYN
+950 RYAMRKVYN
-959 MEESKDIDEI
+959 MEESKDVDEI

>member
-59 TRVLIDAYGDSDEIS
+59 TRVLIDAYGDSDEVS
-74 INHRI
+74 INHRR
-79 AIIDI
+79 AYIDI

-90 GYPNIQDPQKKITA
+90 GYPNIEDPIKEVTA
-104 IALYDAKND
+104 IALLDESKD
-113 HYYCF
+113 TYYCF
-118 VLDED
+118 ILDKD
-123 GVVQN
+123 AVVQN
-128 ENKDNSSVIAF
+128 ENKDNTVILPYLN
-139 RTEQDLLITFL
+139 EEDLLVAFL
-150 QKWREINPTIA
+150 KKWDEVKPTIVS
-161 TGWNCIPA
+161 GWNI
-169 NSRIYANDSIIEI
+169 
-182 GTLQKNANLTD
+182 
-193 GVRVEKIFP
+193 
-202 TSRKLVS
+202 
-209 EIELSNGH
+209 
-217 IIRSSGDHVFP
+217 
-228 VILCE
+228 
-233 PDQYTDLRC
+233 
-242 TKNIVEKDVAVKDIP
+242 
-257 REKTAFVK
+257 
-265 IPVHNNK
+265 
-272 NVDWGVSD
+272 
-280 DELYLA
+280 
-286 GFIYTDGSLKDKKNP
+286 
-301 TYGYTIYQSNP
+301 
-312 TILESIVGIEGKIVG
+312 
-327 NRKKGYARYVNPSAL
+327 
-342 SKLHDFIYDGG
+342 
-353 DKKLNV
+353 
-359 EKLSRLSRRQFYLFL
+359 
-374 SGILDGDGCNSNG
+374 
-387 VSSCDFTPNGV
+387 
-398 RDIYSLCMWNGIFVT
+398 
-413 IRKNTIRYIDYDA
+413 
-426 SLLKLRHPVRWKSA
+426 
-440 LSSPFTGRKSK
+440 
-451 QKAKQTL
+451 
-458 YKKIDGVWL
+458 
-467 VRINSI
+467 
-473 THTDAHENMLD
+473 
-484 IKTTDSYFIYDGV
+484 
-497 KTHNCDGFDFPYL
+497 DGFDFPYL
-510 HARMIAAIGEEA
+510 HARLVRVLGEEV
-522 ANGLSPINICYF
+522 ANALSPINICYF

-545 VNCLDYLVL
+545 VNALDYLVL

-577 IGKVQYSGSLDDL
+577 IGKIEYEGSLNDL
-590 KRTDIKKFIEYN
+590 MKSDIKKFIEYN

-618 IELAMS
+618 VELAMS

-656 IAPNKKLKLEVVDRD
+656 IAPNKKLKLDVVDRD
-671 DDLVDDVGFEG
+671 DDLADDVGFEG

-729 KLVKKSGDKITFDDE
+729 KLVKKSGDKIAFDNE

-860 GKFNKRCST
+860 GKFNKRCGT

-883 YLDIKSLADHEKI
+883 YLDIKSLVDHEKVQDI
-896 EDVKPFAIKTI
+896 KPFAIQTI

-950 RYALRKVYN
+950 RYAMRKVYN
-959 MEESKDIDEI
+959 MEESRDIDEI

-1070 RKYELNDT
+1070 NKYELNDT

-1136 TDFYTAMRWDMYSEN
+1136 TDFYIAMRWDMYSEN
-1151 NATIEQF
+1151 AAVIDQF
-1158 FSF
+1158 LSF

>member
-1 MVHLF
+1 MYQSIYCDRKTSTIHLW
-6 DDIHGYTSFKDEP
+6 DDLNGYVSFKDEP

-59 TRVLIDAYGDSDEIS
+59 TRVLIDAYADSDEVS
-74 INHRI
+74 INHRR
-79 AIIDI
+79 AYIDI

-90 GYPNIQDPQKKITA
+90 GYPNIEDPIKEVTA
-104 IALYDAKND
+104 IALLDEAKD
-113 HYYCF
+113 TYYCF
-118 VLDED
+118 ILDKD
-123 GVVQN
+123 AVVQN
-128 ENKDNSSVIAF
+128 ENKDNTIILPYLN
-139 RTEQDLLITFL
+139 EEDLLVAFL
-150 QKWREINPTIA
+150 KKWDEVKPTIVS
-161 TGWNCIPA
+161 GWNI
-169 NSRIYANDSIIEI
+169 
-182 GTLQKNANLTD
+182 
-193 GVRVEKIFP
+193 
-202 TSRKLVS
+202 
-209 EIELSNGH
+209 
-217 IIRSSGDHVFP
+217 
-228 VILCE
+228 
-233 PDQYTDLRC
+233 
-242 TKNIVEKDVAVKDIP
+242 
-257 REKTAFVK
+257 
-265 IPVHNNK
+265 
-272 NVDWGVSD
+272 
-280 DELYLA
+280 
-286 GFIYTDGSLKDKKNP
+286 
-301 TYGYTIYQSNP
+301 
-312 TILESIVGIEGKIVG
+312 
-327 NRKKGYARYVNPSAL
+327 
-342 SKLHDFIYDGG
+342 
-353 DKKLNV
+353 
-359 EKLSRLSRRQFYLFL
+359 
-374 SGILDGDGCNSNG
+374 
-387 VSSCDFTPNGV
+387 
-398 RDIYSLCMWNGIFVT
+398 
-413 IRKNTIRYIDYDA
+413 
-426 SLLKLRHPVRWKSA
+426 
-440 LSSPFTGRKSK
+440 
-451 QKAKQTL
+451 
-458 YKKIDGVWL
+458 
-467 VRINSI
+467 
-473 THTDAHENMLD
+473 
-484 IKTTDSYFIYDGV
+484 
-497 KTHNCDGFDFPYL
+497 DGFDFPYL
-510 HARMIAAIGEEA
+510 HARLVRVLGEEV
-522 ANGLSPINICYF
+522 ANALSPINICYF

-545 VNCLDYLVL
+545 VNALDYLVL

-577 IGKVQYSGSLDDL
+577 IGKIEYEGSLNDL
-590 KRTDIKKFIEYN
+590 MKSDIKKFIEYN

-618 IELAMS
+618 VELAMS

-656 IAPNKKLKLEVVDRD
+656 IAPNKKLKLDVVDRD
-671 DDLVDDVGFEG
+671 DDLADDVGFEG

-729 KLVKKSGDKITFDDE
+729 KLVKKSGDKIAFDNE

-860 GKFNKRCST
+860 NKFNKRCST

-950 RYALRKVYN
+950 RYAMRKVYN
-959 MEESKDIDEI
+959 MEESKDVDEI

-1070 RKYELNDT
+1070 HKYELNDT

>member
-1 MVHLF
+1 MYQSIYCDRKTSTIHLW
-6 DDIHGYTSFKDEP
+6 DDLNGYVSFKDEP

-59 TRVLIDAYGDSDEIS
+59 TRVLIDAYADSDEVS
-74 INHRI
+74 INHRR
-79 AIIDI
+79 AYIDI

-90 GYPNIQDPQKKITA
+90 GYPNIEDPIKEVTA
-104 IALYDAKND
+104 IALLDEVKD
-113 HYYCF
+113 TYYCF
-118 VLDED
+118 ILDKD
-123 GVVQN
+123 AVVQN
-128 ENKDNSSVIAF
+128 ENKDNTIILPYLN
-139 RTEQDLLITFL
+139 EEDLLVAFL
-150 QKWREINPTIA
+150 KKWDEVKPTIVS
-161 TGWNCIPA
+161 GWNI
-169 NSRIYANDSIIEI
+169 
-182 GTLQKNANLTD
+182 
-193 GVRVEKIFP
+193 
-202 TSRKLVS
+202 
-209 EIELSNGH
+209 
-217 IIRSSGDHVFP
+217 
-228 VILCE
+228 
-233 PDQYTDLRC
+233 
-242 TKNIVEKDVAVKDIP
+242 
-257 REKTAFVK
+257 
-265 IPVHNNK
+265 
-272 NVDWGVSD
+272 
-280 DELYLA
+280 
-286 GFIYTDGSLKDKKNP
+286 
-301 TYGYTIYQSNP
+301 
-312 TILESIVGIEGKIVG
+312 
-327 NRKKGYARYVNPSAL
+327 
-342 SKLHDFIYDGG
+342 
-353 DKKLNV
+353 
-359 EKLSRLSRRQFYLFL
+359 
-374 SGILDGDGCNSNG
+374 
-387 VSSCDFTPNGV
+387 
-398 RDIYSLCMWNGIFVT
+398 
-413 IRKNTIRYIDYDA
+413 
-426 SLLKLRHPVRWKSA
+426 
-440 LSSPFTGRKSK
+440 
-451 QKAKQTL
+451 
-458 YKKIDGVWL
+458 
-467 VRINSI
+467 
-473 THTDAHENMLD
+473 
-484 IKTTDSYFIYDGV
+484 
-497 KTHNCDGFDFPYL
+497 DGFDFPYL
-510 HARMIAAIGEEA
+510 HARLVRVLGEEV
-522 ANGLSPINICYF
+522 ANALSPINICYF

-545 VNCLDYLVL
+545 VNALDYLVL

-577 IGKVQYSGSLDDL
+577 IGKIEYEGSLNDL
-590 KRTDIKKFIEYN
+590 MKSDIKKFIEYN

-656 IAPNKKLKLEVVDRD
+656 IAPNKKLKLDVVDRD
-671 DDLVDDVGFEG
+671 DDLADDVGFEG

-729 KLVKKSGDKITFDDE
+729 KLVKKSGDKIAFDNE

-860 GKFNKRCST
+860 GKFNKRCGT

-950 RYALRKVYN
+950 RYAMRKVYN
-959 MEESKDIDEI
+959 MEESKDVDEI

>member
-1 MVHLF
+1 MYQSIYCDRKTSTIHLW

-59 TRVLIDAYGDSDEIS
+59 TRVLIDAYADSDEVS
-74 INHRI
+74 INHRR
-79 AIIDI
+79 AYIDI

-90 GYPNIQDPQKKITA
+90 GYPNIEDPIKEVTA
-104 IALYDAKND
+104 IALLDEIKD
-113 HYYCF
+113 TYYCF
-118 VLDED
+118 ILDKD

-128 ENKDNSSVIAF
+128 ENKDNTIILPYLN
-139 RTEQDLLITFL
+139 EEDLLVAFL
-150 QKWREINPTIA
+150 KKWDEVKPTIVS
-161 TGWNCIPA
+161 GWNI
-169 NSRIYANDSIIEI
+169 
-182 GTLQKNANLTD
+182 
-193 GVRVEKIFP
+193 
-202 TSRKLVS
+202 
-209 EIELSNGH
+209 
-217 IIRSSGDHVFP
+217 
-228 VILCE
+228 
-233 PDQYTDLRC
+233 
-242 TKNIVEKDVAVKDIP
+242 
-257 REKTAFVK
+257 
-265 IPVHNNK
+265 
-272 NVDWGVSD
+272 
-280 DELYLA
+280 
-286 GFIYTDGSLKDKKNP
+286 
-301 TYGYTIYQSNP
+301 
-312 TILESIVGIEGKIVG
+312 
-327 NRKKGYARYVNPSAL
+327 
-342 SKLHDFIYDGG
+342 
-353 DKKLNV
+353 
-359 EKLSRLSRRQFYLFL
+359 
-374 SGILDGDGCNSNG
+374 
-387 VSSCDFTPNGV
+387 
-398 RDIYSLCMWNGIFVT
+398 
-413 IRKNTIRYIDYDA
+413 
-426 SLLKLRHPVRWKSA
+426 
-440 LSSPFTGRKSK
+440 
-451 QKAKQTL
+451 
-458 YKKIDGVWL
+458 
-467 VRINSI
+467 
-473 THTDAHENMLD
+473 
-484 IKTTDSYFIYDGV
+484 
-497 KTHNCDGFDFPYL
+497 DGFDFPYL
-510 HARMIAAIGEEA
+510 HARLVRVLGEEV
-522 ANGLSPINICYF
+522 ANALSPINICYF

-545 VNCLDYLVL
+545 VNALDYLVL

-577 IGKVQYSGSLDDL
+577 IGKIQYEGSLNDL
-590 KRTDIKKFIEYN
+590 MKSDIKKFIEYN

-656 IAPNKKLKLEVVDRD
+656 IAPNKKLKLDVVDRD
-671 DDLVDDVGFEG
+671 DDLADDVGFEG

-729 KLVKKSGDKITFDDE
+729 KLVKKSGDKIAFDNE

-883 YLDIKSLADHEKI
+883 YLDIKSLSDHENIK
-896 EDVKPFAIKTI
+896 DVKPFAIQTI

-950 RYALRKVYN
+950 RYAMRKVYN
-959 MEESKDIDEI
+959 MEESKDVDEI